1 MPDDPTHHDA
11 THDVEEISSHGA
23 EPAGAELA
31 GDVPNNGNH
40 RSGRSRRLVKR
51 ILAIL
56 IFSLV
61 LMGITRTVR
70 NASTEFGQQQR
81 ALSRKIQT
89 QREFI
94 ENLTDSDESESK
106 SRRRAE
112 QRLAGLQSQQ
122 VRWASIRWPL
132 LLLGCGFYSMG
143 MLPSWLFFHQTLK
156 RLGQTPTA
164 RCTFRAFFIGHLGKY
179 VPGKAL
185 VVVLRSTLVA
195 GPHVTLGAGVVAVF
209 VETLTLLAVGA
220 ALGGILLIIV
230 SGDPWLVAGAAG
242 LACLAGIPTI
252 PPLFRAVVERLQRK
266 RNASLE
272 LSGINWSLMGCG
284 WGLLLVEW
292 FLFGGSLAAT
302 LLAIPGVTTEVV
314 LQPDTICLV
323 TATVSLALVL
333 GFVSLVPGGAG
344 IREWV
349 VTTALG
355 SVVGIGPIRA
365 LVAAI
370 LLRFV
375 WLFSELVFASGG
387 YLIGRS
393 FDDGITDSEG

>member
-1 MPDDPTHHDA
+1 
-11 THDVEEISSHGA
+11 
-23 EPAGAELA
+23 
-31 GDVPNNGNH
+31 
-40 RSGRSRRLVKR
+40 
-51 ILAIL
+51 
-56 IFSLV
+56 
-61 LMGITRTVR
+61 
-70 NASTEFGQQQR
+70 
-81 ALSRKIQT
+81 
-89 QREFI
+89 
-94 ENLTDSDESESK
+94 
-106 SRRRAE
+106 
-112 QRLAGLQSQQ
+112 
-122 VRWASIRWPL
+122 
-132 LLLGCGFYSMG
+132 
-143 MLPSWLFFHQTLK
+143 
-156 RLGQTPTA
+156 
-164 RCTFRAFFIGHLGKY
+164 
-179 VPGKAL
+179 
-185 VVVLRSTLVA
+185 
-195 GPHVTLGAGVVAVF
+195 
-209 VETLTLLAVGA
+209 
-220 ALGGILLIIV
+220 
-230 SGDPWLVAGAAG
+230 
-242 LACLAGIPTI
+242 
-252 PPLFRAVVERLQRK
+252 
-266 RNASLE
+266 
-272 LSGINWSLMGCG
+272 MGCG